1 MMEIYNEFLSVVRN
15 EADINDYTDDVR
27 RLIIK
32 LQNNTIITDF
42 IKANDGKI
50 SSEQEMGKFL
60 KDNAN
65 VIIELLQVFLEDDY
79 LKIHWVSVQI

>member
-15 EADINDYTDDVR
+15 EADINDYTDEVR

-50 SSEQEMGKFL
+50 SSEQEMWKALWYVF
-60 KDNAN
+60 
-65 VIIELLQVFLEDDY
+65 VLQKE
-79 LKIHWVSVQI
+79 VQRT